1 MKRFND
7 YDKER
12 SLTMKCAGKSLQLCL
27 LLLCTVTIPLVAWG
41 AIITE
46 VDRTEVALGETLR
59 LTIRADAGEQPSDL
73 DLSGIEQDFEIL
85 QRSSSTS
92 ARLVGGEQSVTRT
105 LELDLSPRRDGVMTI
120 PSLTAGGRRTTPIAI
135 KVSPQPEVMPGD
147 ELVAFDT
154 KVDQN
159 DVYVQAQL
167 ILTVTLQQAINL
179 DNRAITELDIQD
191 VYVEPLEQKSF
202 QRRISGRLWQVTELR
217 YALFPQKSED
227 FEIPALAFSG
237 RELLPGRSL
246 LGARLGRR
254 ITLES
259 EPIKIEVKPVPAS
272 FPGET
277 WLPASRLELT
287 SQWSAPPAALMTGD
301 STTRTIEIVAE
312 GLQGSQLP
320 PITSLGGSSGLDGLR
335 FYPDKET
342 IDQREVQ
349 SGLEGYRL
357 QSEALVA
364 SRAGDWELP
373 PLSIPWWNTKTDSLE
388 YANLPREEI
397 LVEGASAFE
406 TPGTLS
412 TDAVTLEG
420 PQVQSLDTRLWQ
432 GVAVLGWLL
441 TAVFAGLWLWQRHT
455 TKEPVTPSQGPRRDS
470 GKLLVSL
477 RLACS
482 SNNPEAARAAMIDWG
497 RSRLALT
504 ETVTMEA
511 IRVRVSDALSTEL
524 KRLDEAL
531 YHPSASAWDGSKLF
545 ALVKNEG
552 NPAPAE
558 YGASKTPPLYPTT

>member
-1 MKRFND
+1 
-7 YDKER
+7 
-12 SLTMKCAGKSLQLCL
+12 MKCAGKSLQLCL
-27 LLLCTVTIPLVAWG
+27 LLLCTVTMPLVARG
-41 AIITE
+41 AIFTE

-59 LTIRADAGEQPSDL
+59 LTIRADAGEQPNEL
-73 DLSGIEQDFEIL
+73 DLSGIERDFEIL

-135 KVSPQPEVMPGD
+135 KVSPQPEVIAGD

-154 KVDQN
+154 KVDQT

-179 DNRAITELDIQD
+179 DNRTITELDIPD

-259 EPIKIEVKPVPAS
+259 EPIKIEVKAVPAS

-287 SQWSAPPAALMTGD
+287 SQWSAPPAALVTGD

-373 PLSIPWWNTKTDSLE
+373 PLSIPWWNTETDSLE
-388 YANLPREEI
+388 YAKLPREEI
-397 LVEGASAFE
+397 LVEGASVVEAL
-406 TPGTLS
+406 GTGS
-412 TDAVTLEG
+412 TDAETVER
-420 PQVQSLDTRLWQ
+420 PQVQSLGTRLWQ
-432 GVAVLGWLL
+432 GAAVIGWLL
-441 TAVFAGLWLWQRHT
+441 TAVFAGLWLWQRQT
-455 TKEPVTPSQGPRRDS
+455 TKEPVTPNQGSRRD
-470 GKLLVSL
+470 GVKPLVSL

-482 SNNPEAARAAMIDWG
+482 SNNPEAARAAVIEWG
-497 RSRLALT
+497 KLRLSPGA
-504 ETVTMEA
+504 TVTLQE
-511 IRVRVSDALSTEL
+511 IRAVVGEALSAEL
-524 KRLDEAL
+524 KTLDEAL
-531 YHPSASAWDGSKLF
+531 YQRSGGMWNGDRLF
-545 ALVKNEG
+545 ALIQSEDSAPEQPETGKM
-552 NPAPAE
+552 PA
-558 YGASKTPPLYPTT
+558 LYPTG

>member
-1 MKRFND
+1 
-7 YDKER
+7 
-12 SLTMKCAGKSLQLCL
+12 MKCAGNTFRLCL
-27 LLLCTVTIPLVAWG
+27 VLLSMVVFYPAASA
-41 AIITE
+41 AIFTE

-59 LTIRADAGEQPSDL
+59 LTIRADAGEQPGDL
-73 DLSGIEQDFEIL
+73 DLSAIERDFEIL

-135 KVSPQPEVMPGD
+135 KVSPEAEVLPGD
-147 ELVAFDT
+147 ELVIFDT
-154 KVDQN
+154 KVDQT

-167 ILTVTLQQAINL
+167 ILTLTLQQAINL
-179 DNRAITELDIQD
+179 DNRTITEIDIPD

-217 YALFPQKSED
+217 YALFPQKSGD
-227 FEIPALAFSG
+227 IEIPALAFSG

-254 ITLES
+254 IALES
-259 EPIKIEVKPVPAS
+259 RPIAIQVKPVPAS
-272 FPGET
+272 FPGEI
-277 WLPASRLELT
+277 WLPASRFELT
-287 SQWSAPPAALMTGD
+287 SQWSAPPETLTTGD

-364 SRAGDWELP
+364 SRPGRWELP
-373 PLSIPWWNTKTDSLE
+373 SLSIPWWNTDTDSLE
-388 YANLPREEI
+388 YAELPREQI
-397 LVEGASAFE
+397 AVEGATIVEISATPSADAENSVEPSTQSAAVWFW
-406 TPGTLS
+406 PGT
-412 TDAVTLEG
+412 A
-420 PQVQSLDTRLWQ
+420 
-432 GVAVLGWLL
+432 ALGWSLAAL
-441 TAVFAGLWLWQRHT
+441 FAVLWLWQRRT
-455 TKEPVTPSQGPRRDS
+455 RGEQQETAYPNRDS
-470 GKLLVSL
+470 GKPLVAL

-482 SNNPEAARAAMIDWG
+482 SNKPEAAREAIINWG
-497 RSRLALT
+497 KSRLAPDKA
-504 ETVTMEA
+504 VTLDA
-511 IRVRVSDALSTEL
+511 ISGTVSDALSLEL
-524 KRLDEAL
+524 KTLDEAL
-531 YHPSASAWDGSKLF
+531 YQRSSASWRGDRLF
-545 ALVKNEG
+545 ALVKNEQDEAQG
-552 NPAPAE
+552 EPEAVR
-558 YGASKTPPLYPTT
+558 TPSLYPGT

>member
-1 MKRFND
+1 
-7 YDKER
+7 
-12 SLTMKCAGKSLQLCL
+12 MKCAGSTVRLCL
-27 LLLCTVTIPLVAWG
+27 LLIGIVAFDPTASA
-41 AIITE
+41 AIFTE

-59 LTIRADAGEQPSDL
+59 LTIRADAGEQPGDL
-73 DLSGIEQDFEIL
+73 DLSAIERDFEIL

-135 KVSPQPEVMPGD
+135 KVSPQPAVMPGD
-147 ELVAFDT
+147 ELVIFDT
-154 KVDQN
+154 KVDQT

-167 ILTVTLQQAINL
+167 ILTLTLQQAINL
-179 DNRAITELDIQD
+179 DNRTITEIDIPD

-217 YALFPQKSED
+217 YALFPQKSGD
-227 FEIPALAFSG
+227 IEIPALAFSG

-254 ITLES
+254 IALES
-259 EPIKIEVKPVPAS
+259 KPIVIEVKPVPAS
-272 FPGET
+272 FPGEI
-277 WLPASRLELT
+277 WLPASHFELT
-287 SQWSAPPAALMTGD
+287 SQWSAPPETLTTGD

-364 SRAGDWELP
+364 SRPGRWELP
-373 PLSIPWWNTKTDSLE
+373 SLSIPWWNTDTDSLE
-388 YANLPREEI
+388 YAELPREQI
-397 LVEGASAFE
+397 AVEGATIVDAPATPSADAE
-406 TPGTLS
+406 SSVERS
-412 TDAVTLEG
+412 T
-420 PQVQSLDTRLWQ
+420 QSTAGWFWPWI
-432 GVAVLGWLL
+432 AALGWSLA
-441 TAVFAGLWLWQRHT
+441 AVFAVLWLWQRRT
-455 TKEPVTPSQGPRRDS
+455 QRAQPEKASPNGDS
-470 GKLLVSL
+470 SKPLVAL

-482 SNNPEAARAAMIDWG
+482 SNNPEAARAAIINWG
-497 RSRLALT
+497 KSRLAPDKA
-504 ETVTMEA
+504 VTLEA
-511 IRVRVSDALSTEL
+511 IRASVSEALSVEL
-524 KRLDEAL
+524 KTLDEAL
-531 YHPSASAWDGSKLF
+531 YQQSATAWTGDRLF
-545 ALVKNEG
+545 SLIKNEHDSG
-552 NPAPAE
+552 QAEPRATTMPA
-558 YGASKTPPLYPTT
+558 LYPAN

>member
-1 MKRFND
+1 
-7 YDKER
+7 
-12 SLTMKCAGKSLQLCL
+12 MKCAGKSLQLCL
-27 LLLCTVTIPLVAWG
+27 LLLCTVTMPLVARG
-41 AIITE
+41 AIFTE

-59 LTIRADAGEQPSDL
+59 LTIRADAGEQPNEL
-73 DLSGIEQDFEIL
+73 DLSGIERDFEIL

-154 KVDQN
+154 KVDQT

-179 DNRAITELDIQD
+179 DNRTITELDIPD

-259 EPIKIEVKPVPAS
+259 EPIKIEVKAVPAS

-287 SQWSAPPAALMTGD
+287 SQWSAPPAALVTGD

-373 PLSIPWWNTKTDSLE
+373 PLSIPWWNTETDSLE

-397 LVEGASAFE
+397 LVEGASVVEAL
-406 TPGTLS
+406 GTGS
-412 TDAVTLEG
+412 TDAETVER
-420 PQVQSLDTRLWQ
+420 PQVQSLGTRLWQ
-432 GVAVLGWLL
+432 GAAVIGWLL
-441 TAVFAGLWLWQRHT
+441 TAIFAGLWLWQRQT
-455 TKEPVTPSQGPRRDS
+455 TKEPVTPNQGPRRD
-470 GKLLVSL
+470 GVKPLVSL

-482 SNNPEAARAAMIDWG
+482 SNNPEAARAAVIEWG
-497 RSRLALT
+497 KLRLSPDA
-504 ETVTMEA
+504 TVTLQE
-511 IRVRVSDALSTEL
+511 IRADVGEALSAEL
-524 KRLDEAL
+524 KTLDEAL
-531 YHPSASAWDGSKLF
+531 YQRSGAIWNGDRLF
-545 ALVKNEG
+545 ALIQSEDSAPEQPETG
-552 NPAPAE
+552 NVPA
-558 YGASKTPPLYPTT
+558 LYPTG